1 MKAELP
7 YEFQKSFK
15 VLGMVLDERLG
26 CEEHGEEMLRRI
38 TARHGVMAQ
47 LARISWRL
55 ETGILRS
62 THGALLTSIIRH
74 GLVAIGS

>member
-26 CEEHGEEMLRRI
+26 CEEHGEEMLRGI
-38 TARHGVMAQ
+38 TTRHGVMAL
-47 LARISWRL
+47 LARISWDWKL
-55 ETGILRS
+55 GSL
-62 THGALLTSIIRH
+62 GAPM
-74 GLVAIGS
+74 GPY